1 MWYVPLSSLNMWQWP
16 TQQPTS
22 SAHNHYATS
31 SLPYHRPQAHNI
43 VSPHPHPLPVNPS
56 SQFPP
61 GGHYIYPSSA
71 PTGEFSS
78 LPSPYIANQ
87 VPVDGWAE
95 QRQTVQSESVPH
107 PYSSPLQPRGD
118 VHITSPLPTLQPS
131 PIVHPSQQATPTN
144 VQPQPQPSPLPLP
157 PSQTHTVTRSP
168 FSMDFILREH
178 APPPPEPTE
187 IAQPVVQY
195 PQGARPTS
203 GELHDP
209 VAPGYQM
216 SDVIYQTPPQSHPT
230 LPHAHASSPQLQQTI
245 GQSYMEGGGVKQVTF
260 DPGSHYGDQTKT
272 GLPTFI
278 TSGETGERLSVG
290 GFPTTN
296 SPLPEARP
304 FTENLQP
311 FQLHSNY
318 PQPTPGAP
326 EKMDIEPD
334 GNEAP
339 YSPPELIPEGDQ
351 SGGLN
356 QSHDHNGPPPRVGED
371 FTGENQSFTAST
383 YNSHQYRHS
392 SSPGV
397 GGVTKPDHSQPNP
410 TKVAQSTPDSPG
422 STGSGGL
429 QIDMTESPTK
439 SCNPPHNETQ
449 TVKPATPPSNLP
461 IRRSVSPPADEFD
474 VRPSAPKPPPLIRR
488 GHHCSSD
495 EEDDVFFPPQQNQ
508 PSPPIVTPSQ
518 EAPSSPNSQ
527 TPSSPPTYVPP
538 PTASP
543 SPPPPPPQKSQS
555 HSSQPAHHHSTHGS
569 ETEEDDGDKTEATT
583 TPSKTTPTNQ
593 YMFVYLT
600 ILLPSNYL
608 WDGDNEEGASSS

>member
-1 MWYVPLSSLNMWQWP
+1 MCFSSALVMWQWP

-22 SAHNHYATS
+22 STHNHYATS
-31 SLPYHRPQAHNI
+31 SLSYHRPQTHNI
-43 VSPHPHPLPVNPS
+43 VSPHPHTLSVNPS

-61 GGHYIYPSSA
+61 GGHYIYPSSTPA
-71 PTGEFSS
+71 GEFPS

-95 QRQTVQSESVPH
+95 QRQSVQSESVPL
-107 PYSSPLQPRGD
+107 PYSSPLQPRGEA
-118 VHITSPLPTLQPS
+118 HITSPLPTLQPS

-157 PSQTHTVTRSP
+157 PSHPPQTHTVTRSP

-203 GELHDP
+203 SDLRDP
-209 VAPGYQM
+209 VAPSYQM
-216 SDVIYQTPPQSHPT
+216 GDVMYQTPPQSHPT
-230 LPHAHASSPQLQQTI
+230 LPHSHTSSPQLQQTI
-245 GQSYMEGGGVKQVTF
+245 GQGYIEGGGVKQVTF
-260 DPGSHYGDQTKT
+260 DPGSHYGDQTE
-272 GLPTFI
+272 GLPPFI
-278 TSGETGERLSVG
+278 ARGETGERLSVG

-296 SPLPEARP
+296 SPLPDSRP
-304 FTENLQP
+304 YSENLQQ

-318 PQPTPGAP
+318 PQPAT
-326 EKMDIEPD
+326 EKMDIEPG

-356 QSHDHNGPPPRVGED
+356 QSHDHSGPPPRVGED
-371 FTGENQSFTAST
+371 VNFTGENQNFTAST
-383 YNSHQYRHS
+383 YNSHQYRRS

-397 GGVTKPDHSQPNP
+397 GGAHSATKPDHIQPNS
-410 TKVAQSTPDSPG
+410 TKVDQICPDSPG

-429 QIDMTESPTK
+429 QIDMTETPTK
-439 SCNPPHNETQ
+439 GCTLPRTETE

-461 IRRSVSPPADEFD
+461 IRRSLSPPADEFD
-474 VRPSAPKPPPLIRR
+474 VRPAAPRPPPLIRR
-488 GHHCSSD
+488 GHNCSSD
-495 EEDDVFFPPQQNQ
+495 EEDDVFFPPQHNH

-527 TPSSPPTYVPP
+527 APSSPPTYVPP
-538 PTASP
+538 PTVSP
-543 SPPPPPPQKSQS
+543 SPPPPQKSQS
-555 HSSQPAHHHSTHGS
+555 HSSLPAHHHSAHDS
-569 ETEEDDGDKTEATT
+569 ETEEDEGDKAETTT
-583 TPSKTTPTNQ
+583 TPSKTTPTN
-593 YMFVYLT
+593 
-600 ILLPSNYL
+600 
-608 WDGDNEEGASSS
+608 